1 MFTLSILTPEKRFL
15 TDQEIEEVI
24 VPGDRGQ
31 LDVLPG
37 HAPLVSTLGSGVLH
51 YRLKGENAFQS
62 LAVSWGYMEVHPD
75 GVVVLAEEA
84 ELPEDVDRALAEAAL
99 KKAQHA
105 LAQLIPDPE
114 EIEKYQRDV
123 ERAQAQLE
131 LLDQLSH

>member
-1 MFTLSILTPEKRFL
+1 MFTLSILTPEKRL
-15 TDQEIEEVI
+15 LADEQIEEVI

-37 HAPLVSTLGSGVLH
+37 HAPLVSTLAAGVLR
-51 YRLKGENAFQS
+51 YRLKGESAFKS
-62 LAVSWGYMEVHPD
+62 LAVSWGYMEVHPE

-84 ELPEDVDRALAEAAL
+84 ELPEDVDRALSEAAL

-114 EIEKYQRDV
+114 EIEKYQRDI
-123 ERAQAQLE
+123 ERAQAQLD
-131 LLDQLSH
+131 LLDSLSH